1 MNPIPLHGWPYPGG
15 ESPAELLRRAG
26 VDMST
31 PSSLAASLP
40 FSVGDATCGCE
51 NELQAAVQGPSEAVD
66 LPRSIVES
74 NYYRNIAKRERS
86 GEMPRRVMNDLEQ
99 WLQGNPRG
107 LWENSWVRLDPALLC
122 PLARQAWERDLLA
135 DKDQPQGPRRAD
147 AGRFCCPGGRLR
159 LPVSYL
165 LKLSLLDAVGRQ
177 PGLPP
182 ELRSRGRALAE
193 HFLSDNT
200 SPETYS
206 FHLSAPE
213 SPNPGRQAAEETCRR
228 YLLTH
233 LLACHAETRLG
244 LAESG
249 QKVAV
254 YFSPHPPT
262 RQKQLSE
269 CISDAFYRELFMNPC
284 LSGWT
289 KGEAKHQYM
298 HLCHQVLSR
307 AQFNGLSRLKEAG
320 IILNNL
326 VTLPSASNISLA
338 NNGTHVSLGSE
349 KLSQALAKGALAP
362 AHEKYL
368 GDLVTKFVEHFLPL
382 FVGAYSAAPYRLAF
396 ADFHPEK
403 VLSFLP
409 FELDYTHLRM
419 IWRRWRKKA
428 HLKIRPLGLRLT
440 PFGPPWLDGPLA
452 KLFGLRGDCLPDFR
466 LMDYLV
472 CLMST
477 GQSPALDG
485 RLGNHERLKQDLAA
499 LGVFDPSMPLYLLHR
514 QREMATHGFAGFE
527 GRHYSLFYSLRRD
540 LAGAVDLQRL
550 ITVLAFGLIARG
562 SLSHSHIPD
571 HPEVESERRQ
581 IFFGSA
587 IGLPTF
593 FVRQDTS
600 NLLLKRILECT
611 AETRPSRRY
620 PGYLR
625 VKRGQ
630 YLLGALRF
638 LEQEGAEII
647 ACLGLEPL
655 LADLRERLVQPEQRS
670 ALGRLTHGILSELGA
685 SDPLRAE
692 ARQFNQAA
700 EDYYRTGLRRRHLG
714 EAWQVLGED
723 LSGAG
728 LKALEDDPTA
738 RRALGRVLAGREPQ
752 ALLAGLKE
760 PVLDG
765 RAGAEEVSLLI
776 NLLLTVIDFQARPN
790 QANLAGGPPLEQ
802 SHELDYPSIHR
813 QA

>member
-1 MNPIPLHGWPYPGG
+1 MNPIPLHGWPYPGS

-26 VDMST
+26 VDDST
-31 PSSLAASLP
+31 PTSLAASLP
-40 FSVGDATCGCE
+40 FSLGDATCGCE
-51 NELQAAVQGPSEAVD
+51 NELQAAVEGPAEAVD

-74 NYYRNIAKRERS
+74 SYYRNMAKRERS
-86 GEMPRRVMNDLEQ
+86 GEMPRRIINELEE
-99 WLQGNPRG
+99 WLQANPQG
-107 LWENSWVRLDPALLC
+107 LWENSWVRLDPKLLSE
-122 PLARQAWERDLLA
+122 PAHQAWQRDLLA
-135 DKDQPQGPRRAD
+135 DKDRPDGPSRQD
-147 AGRFCCPGGRLR
+147 AERFACPGGQLR

-165 LKLSLLDAVGRQ
+165 LKLSLRDAVGRQ
-177 PGLPP
+177 NNLPVA
-182 ELRSRGRALAE
+182 LRKRGEALAE
-193 HFLSDNT
+193 HYLSDNT

-206 FHLSAPE
+206 FHLSRPEAPGA
-213 SPNPGRQAAEETCRR
+213 GRQAAEETCRR

-233 LLACHAETRLG
+233 LLALHAGTSLG

-254 YFSPHPPT
+254 YFSPHPPV

-269 CISDAFYRELFMNPC
+269 CISDSFYRELFMNPC
-284 LSGWT
+284 LSGWS

-307 AQFNGLSRLKEAG
+307 AQFNGLFRLKEAG

-338 NNGTHVSLGSE
+338 NNGTHVSLGSN
-349 KLSQALAKGALAP
+349 KLSQALAQGALAP

-368 GDLVTKFVEHFLPL
+368 GDLVTKCVEHFLPL
-382 FVGAYSAAPYRLAF
+382 FVGTYSAAPYRLAF

-428 HLKIRPLGLRLT
+428 QLKVRPLGLRLT

-452 KLFGLRGDCLPDFR
+452 KIFRLRGDCLPDFR

-485 RLGNHERLKQDLAA
+485 RLGNHERLKQDLAS

-527 GRHYSLFYSLRRD
+527 GRHYSLFHSLLGD

-550 ITVLAFGLIARG
+550 LTVLALSLIAKGR
-562 SLSHSHIPD
+562 LSHSHIPD

-581 IFFGSA
+581 IFFAAA

-593 FVRQDTS
+593 FVRQDTP
-600 NLLLKRILECT
+600 NLLLRRILECT

-625 VKRGQ
+625 VKLPQ
-630 YLLGALRF
+630 YLLGCLR
-638 LEQEGAEII
+638 LVEQEGAEII
-647 ACLGLEPL
+647 ECLGLGPA
-655 LADLRERLVQPEQRS
+655 LADLRERLAQPEQRS
-670 ALGRLTHGILSELGA
+670 ARGRLVHGILGQLGA
-685 SDPLRAE
+685 SDPLRVE

-714 EAWQVLGED
+714 EAWSVLGQD

-728 LKALEDDPTA
+728 LRALERDPEA
-738 RRALGRVLAGREPQ
+738 RRSLGRVLAGRDPQ
-752 ALLAGLKE
+752 SLLAGLRE
-760 PVLDG
+760 PILSG
-765 RAGAEEVSLLI
+765 RAAAPEVSLAI
-776 NLLLTVIDFQARPN
+776 NLLLTAIDFQAGPR
-790 QANLAGGPPLEQ
+790 AASAGGPPKEL
-802 SHELDYPSIHR
+802 SHEFDHPSVHR
-813 QA
+813 PA

>member
-1 MNPIPLHGWPYPGG
+1 MSPIPLHGWPYPGTQ
-15 ESPAELLRRAG
+15 SPAELLRRAG
-26 VDMST
+26 VDLST
-31 PSSLAASLP
+31 PSALAASLP
-40 FSVGDATCGCE
+40 FSLGDATCGCE
-51 NELQAAVQGPSEAVD
+51 NELQAAVLGPAEAVD

-74 NYYRNIAKRERS
+74 NYYRNMAKRERS
-86 GEMPRRVMNDLEQ
+86 GEMPRRVINELEQ
-99 WLQGNPRG
+99 WLQANPRG
-107 LWENSWVRLDPALLC
+107 LWENSWVRLDPELLS
-122 PLARQAWERDLLA
+122 PLARQAWECDLLA
-135 DKDQPQGPRRAD
+135 DKEMPHGPRRVD
-147 AGRFCCPGGRLR
+147 AGRFSCADGRLR

-165 LKLSLLDAVGRQ
+165 LKLSLLDALGRRS
-177 PGLPP
+177 PLPP
-182 ELRSRGRALAE
+182 ELRARGRAMAE
-193 HFLSDNT
+193 HYLSDNT

-206 FHLSAPE
+206 FHLSRPDGPGA
-213 SPNPGRQAAEETCRR
+213 GRQAADETCRR

-233 LLACHAETRLG
+233 LLALHAETSLG
-244 LAESG
+244 LAAGG

-254 YFSPHPPT
+254 YFSPHPPV

-269 CISDAFYRELFMNPC
+269 CISDSFYRELFMNPC
-284 LSGWT
+284 LSGWA
-289 KGEAKHQYM
+289 KGEQKHQYM

-307 AQFNGLSRLKEAG
+307 AQFNGLFRLKEAG

-338 NNGTHVSLGSE
+338 NNGTHVSLGSK
-349 KLSQALAKGALAP
+349 KLSQAMGASGLEP

-382 FVGAYSAAPYRLAF
+382 FVGTYSAAPYRLAF
-396 ADFHPEK
+396 GDFHPEK

-428 HLKIRPLGLRLT
+428 HLKVRPLGLRLT
-440 PFGPPWLDGPLA
+440 PFGPPWLDEPLA

-499 LGVFDPSMPLYLLHR
+499 MGVFDPSMPLYMLHR

-540 LAGAVDLQRL
+540 LAGAVDMQRL
-550 ITVLAFGLIARG
+550 LTVLAFALIAKGR
-562 SLSHSHIPD
+562 LSHSHIPD

-581 IFFGSA
+581 IFFAAA

-593 FVRQDTS
+593 FVRQDTP
-600 NLLLKRILECT
+600 NLLMKSILERT

-620 PGYLR
+620 PGYQR
-625 VKRGQ
+625 VKVRQ
-630 YLLGALRF
+630 YFQACLNMV
-638 LEQEGAEII
+638 EQEGAEII
-647 ACLGLEPL
+647 DCLGLGET
-655 LADLRERLVQPEQRS
+655 LADLRERLAQPGQRS

-685 SDPLRAE
+685 SDPLRAD

-714 EAWQVLGED
+714 EAWQVLSED
-723 LSGAG
+723 LTGAG
-728 LKALEDDPTA
+728 LSALENHPTA

-752 ALLAGLKE
+752 ALLAELKE

-765 RAGAEEVSLLI
+765 RAGAEDVSLLI
-776 NLLLTVIDFQARPN
+776 NLLLTVIDFQVRPD
-790 QANLAGGPPLEQ
+790 QADLAEGPPMEQ
-802 SHELDYPSIHR
+802 SNEFDHPSVHR